1 MYLESDEK
9 HGFEYL
15 KAVLRSLERIK
26 NEDGTKNVSSNNNE
40 KPEFQTQQE
49 LEKLREQYDL
59 LDHWFQL
66 KQQNRSV
73 SEYFIENHYDQ
84 IALYGWGTL
93 GKHLYEDLKMSKIE
107 VSYIID
113 QNKKEEGIVAPE
125 AFLED
130 QSGISVIVVT
140 PIFAYEEVYKKLCK
154 KVDVPVISLQEVV
167 MSL

>member
-1 MYLESDEK
+1 
-9 HGFEYL
+9 
-15 KAVLRSLERIK
+15 
-26 NEDGTKNVSSNNNE
+26 
-40 KPEFQTQQE
+40 
-49 LEKLREQYDL
+49 
-59 LDHWFQL
+59 
-66 KQQNRSV
+66 
-73 SEYFIENHYDQ
+73 
-84 IALYGWGTL
+84 
-93 GKHLYEDLKMSKIE
+93 MSKIE

-125 AFLED
+125 DFLED